1 MKCEYYQEKKR
12 NHMSI
17 ADKKKLRWIFDQVVE
32 EKMKELAKKKTETNV
47 EEIDPVMEVTDNG
60 TNS

>member
-17 ADKKKLRWIFDQVVE
+17 ADKKKLGWIFDQVLK
-32 EKMKELAKKKTETNV
+32 EKMNEIIEKQSEKIV

>member
-17 ADKKKLRWIFDQVVE
+17 ADKKKLRWIFDQVLK